1 MTHSTHLFSKI
12 TTSICMFAFFLVFAA
27 CSPQT
32 IQLQPEEI
40 EVSYT
45 VEHWQQ
51 NVSGNG
57 YGNEPV
63 LTEVLSGMTGSFTN
77 AMTKNYEGF
86 EARNFDQIKLARDTT
101 TIIKIYYDRKSIEY
115 TFDAGEGKFVH
126 GESTKT
132 VTGLYGA
139 SVTAPD
145 NPQKEGFDFV
155 VWDETV
161 PETFGAE
168 NKTFTAS
175 WTQKTSQGEDE
186 QGEGQGENPE
196 NQGENPEQNQQTTA
210 SYTVEH
216 HQQKTTGDGYTT
228 IWDDT
233 EEKTG
238 TIGAQT
244 SATAKTYT
252 GFTAKTI
259 KQETIAEDGSTVVII
274 EYDRNIITYTFNAG
288 DGMFDDNNAE
298 KTVSGRYDTSVSF
311 TSEPSRLGYEFNKWD
326 KTIPPYFGTENLTF
340 NALWYRSDSRYTVEH
355 YLQDLEGDGY
365 TIQSSD
371 TEHTRTGLTDTMTE
385 VRPGQYTGFT
395 AKTIEQKKIAADGS
409 TVVKVYYDRD
419 IITYTFEDDLDF
431 TDDIVI
437 SGRYGATV
445 PIPDMATTGYDF
457 GHWLGFVDPPDTF
470 GTYNNTFKA
479 ITDPR
484 SDTLVTIK
492 YFKQIITG
500 NTDVVYTVDEIKQ
513 EKKTS
518 GFTLNSSFYLK
529 DCDNDSEYKDYEYS
543 HEDGD
548 DQVNPDGSSVLNIYY
563 KLKTLTYNFN
573 ANGGKWGDSQEIMP
587 ISGTLGTRVVVP
599 EDPVRGGYEFLG
611 WDREIPVVFEPLI
624 AGWYVIDI
632 YGTWQARGDIRY
644 KVEHY
649 QQNLSDNEYTHVS
662 NEDEDRTG
670 TTNSSTEA
678 RANTY
683 EGFTAKPFTQEK
695 IAGDGST
702 VVKIFYDRNNITYTF
717 NPNGG
722 SLNGSP
728 QTQTQTVRY
737 GTLVPVPQAPS
748 LNGDWTFDGWYEGQ
762 FIAPEYTPSA
772 TNTRNIDVYAHWKY
786 TPKNV
791 LGGGIS
797 FDGTTFTYTD
807 EVYVIDP
814 AKTGENIT
822 VIPGTNKNGVFINNR
837 TTKLSPFIMSKY
849 EVTQELYT
857 AVMTGQTVTKDG
869 KTYELDAAPFKCK
882 TNEHAGD
889 IQKYRPADNI
899 NWYDAVYFC
908 NALSEKLGLTKPYEI
923 TDILVINGHIE
934 HADVTLVPGANGYRL
949 PTEAEWEFAARGGN
963 PSDETNW
970 NYTYSGSDAI
980 NKVGWANETSGTHQ
994 VGKKAPNYLGIY
1006 DMSGN
1011 VYEWCYD
1018 WQDGIYQGEV
1028 TDPTGGTLQNV
1039 KVFRGGGYT
1048 DDGLCRVWQRQ
1059 YQRLTLRYQESGLRL
1074 VRSAQ

>member
-1 MTHSTHLFSKI
+1 MKHTTHLFSKI
-12 TTSICMFAFFLVFAA
+12 TTFICLIAFFLVFAA
-27 CSPQT
+27 CDHQT

-51 NVSGNG
+51 NVTGNG

-77 AMTKNYEGF
+77 AMPKNYEGF

-101 TIIKIYYDRKSIEY
+101 TIIPIYYDRKTIEY

-132 VTGLYGA
+132 ITGLYGA

-145 NPQKEGFDFV
+145 NPKKEGFDFDK
-155 VWDETV
+155 WNKIIPD
-161 PETFGAE
+161 TFGPE
-168 NKTFTAS
+168 NIFFTAE
-175 WTQKTSQGEDE
+175 WKQKTSQGEDE
-186 QGEGQGENPE
+186 QGEGQEENPE

-216 HQQKTTGDGYTT
+216 HQQKTTGDGYTK
-228 IWDDT
+228 IWNDI

-244 SATAKTYT
+244 AATAKTYT

-259 KQETIAEDGSTVVII
+259 TQKTIAEDGSTVVII

-288 DGMFDDNNAE
+288 DGKFDDDE
-298 KTVSGRYDTSVSF
+298 TTKTVSGRYGALVSL
-311 TSEPSRLGYEFNKWD
+311 TSEPSRLGYEFDKWN
-326 KTIPPYFGTENLTF
+326 KTIPSFFGLENLTF
-340 NALWYRSDSRYTVEH
+340 NALWDPTSSRYTVEH
-355 YLQDLEGDGY
+355 YLQDVEGDGY
-365 TIQSSD
+365 AIQTGD
-371 TEHTRTGLTDTMTE
+371 TQNDCYGLTDSMTE
-385 VRPGQYTGFT
+385 ASRKDYTGFT
-395 AKTIEQKKIAADGS
+395 AKTIEQKTIAADGS
-409 TVVKVYYDRD
+409 TVVKVYYDRN
-419 IITYTFEDDLDF
+419 IITYTFDDDLDF
-431 TDDIVI
+431 TDDILI
-437 SGRYGATV
+437 SGRYGAPV
-445 PIPDMATTGYDF
+445 PVPNMSTAGYDF
-457 GHWLGFVDPPDTF
+457 ARWLGNPVIPDTF
-470 GTYNNTFKA
+470 GTTDRWYTA
-479 ITDPR
+479 ILDPR
-484 SDTLVTIK
+484 DDIL
-492 YFKQIITG
+492 
-500 NTDVVYTVDEIKQ
+500 YTVKYWKQNVTGDDYTLAEITQ
-513 EKKTS
+513 ETGTT
-518 GFTLNSSFYLK
+518 GFTAQPETKDTQHDENYRKFTYNSDL
-529 DCDNDSEYKDYEYS
+529 SESKNIS
-543 HEDGD
+543 A
-548 DQVNPDGSSVLNIYY
+548 DGSTIVNLYY
-563 KLKTLTYNFN
+563 DRKMITYKFDPKE
-573 ANGGKWGDSQEIMP
+573 GKWGDSTATLSLSGRIDSPFVLPADPTREGYAFIGWIADEIP
-587 ISGTLGTRVVVP
+587 DTFEEIVQY
-599 EDPVRGGYEFLG
+599 GYEYTFNAK
-611 WDREIPVVFEPLI
+611 WSANTNTP
-624 AGWYVIDI
+624 
-632 YGTWQARGDIRY
+632 Y
-644 KVEHY
+644 KVRHF
-649 QQNLSDNEYTHVS
+649 QQNL
-662 NEDEDRTG
+662 EDDGFTCLLEEVKYGETG
-670 TTNSSTEA
+670 QEA
-678 RANTY
+678 VAQAKSY
-683 EGFTAKPFTQEK
+683 EGFTGNIYVVKT
-695 IAGDGST
+695 IAGNGST
-702 VVKIFYDRNNITYTF
+702 VVDVMYERNGVTYTF

-722 SLNGSP
+722 IMNDSFQP
-728 QTQTQTVRY
+728 QTQTVLY
-737 GTLVPVPQAPS
+737 GTLVPAPPAPS
-748 LNGDWTFDGWYEGQ
+748 HSDGWTFDGWYEGQ

-791 LGGGIS
+791 PGGGIS
-797 FDGTTFTYTD
+797 FDGTTFAYTD

-822 VIPGTNKNGVFINNR
+822 VIPGTNGYHGVFINNR

-923 TDILVINGHIE
+923 TDILVIDGHIE
-934 HADVTLVPGANGYRL
+934 QADVTLVPGANGYRL

-970 NYTYSGSDAI
+970 NYTYSGSDTI
-980 NKVGWANETSGTHQ
+980 NEVGWANETSGTHQ

-1011 VYEWCYD
+1011 VFEWCYD

-1028 TDPTGGTLQNV
+1028 TDPTGGTIQNV
-1039 KVFRGGGYT
+1039 KVYRGGGYT
-1048 DDGLCRVWQRQ
+1048 DDGLCRVWERQ
-1059 YQRLTLRYQESGLRL
+1059 YTRLTMKYQESGLRL
-1074 VRSAQ
+1074 VRSVQ